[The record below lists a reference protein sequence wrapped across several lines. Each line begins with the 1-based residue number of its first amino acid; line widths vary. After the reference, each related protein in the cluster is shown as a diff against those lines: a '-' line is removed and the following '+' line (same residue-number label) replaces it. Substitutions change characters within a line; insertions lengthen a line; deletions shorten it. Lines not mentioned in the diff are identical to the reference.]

1 MNALTYSRF
10 GNLDVLRHTH
20 SPAPRVRA
28 HHLLIRVRAVSVNP
42 IDGKIRRGELRLLS
56 GARFPKATGSD
67 FAGVVEAVGAGV
79 EGFSVGD
86 RVFGFPGIMRE
97 GTLAELITVAATSV
111 ARVPSALDDVGAA
124 AVSMVGLAALQA
136 WRDVARVAPGE
147 RVLVNGATGGVG
159 LMLIQLA
166 RARGAHVTAVTS
178 AAGLAVARQYGAQ
191 VAHDYRARPL
201 SVLGERFDVIFD
213 LSTKVPFADA
223 RGLLA
228 PRGRHVGFEPSPA
241 LLLGSALLNP
251 FRRQKQRV
259 LVTRPSAKDLA
270 ELAGMF
276 QTGELL
282 PPPMEVFELSDAQ
295 AAFERS
301 ERGGVIG
308 KVVIRA
314 VPSL

>member
-10 GNLDVLRHTH
+10 GGPEVLMHTEQ
-20 SPAPRVRA
+20 PAPRVRA

-42 IDGKIRRGELRLLS
+42 IDGKIRRGALKLLS
-56 GARFPKATGSD
+56 GSRFPKSPGSD
-67 FAGVVEAVGAGV
+67 FAGVVEEVGPGI

-86 RVFGFPGIMRE
+86 RVFGFPGSMRE
-97 GTLAELITVAATSV
+97 GTLAGLITVAANAV
-111 ARVPSALDDVGAA
+111 ARIPSGLDDVGAA

-136 WRDVARVAPGE
+136 VRDVARVAPSE

-166 RARGAHVTAVTS
+166 RSRGAHVTAVTS
-178 AAGLAVARQYGAQ
+178 AAGLETARKYGAQ
-191 VAHDYRARPL
+191 EVHDYRARPL
-201 SVLGERFDVIFD
+201 SMLGERFDVVFD
-213 LSTKVPFADA
+213 LSTKLSSSEA
-223 RGLLA
+223 RGLLT

-241 LLLGSALLNP
+241 SLLASVLLGP
-251 FRRQKQRV
+251 FRRQKQLL
-259 LVTRPSAKDLA
+259 LVTKPSARDLA
-270 ELAGMF
+270 ELAEEL
-276 QTGELL
+276 QTRELL
-282 PPPMEVFELSDAQ
+282 PPPVEVFELSDAR

-314 VPSL
+314 VPSP